1 MNDPWP
7 RPTQGPAKTIETDYL
22 VIGAGAMGMA
32 FTDTLITESGARV
45 VMIDRACQP
54 GGHWTT
60 AYPFVRLHQPSA
72 YYGVNSRALGN
83 NTIDLVGWNQ
93 GLNELAP
100 VGEICAYFDAV
111 LQQQL
116 LPTGRVDYFP
126 MSEYLGDGRFRT
138 LAGTEYVVTVNRRI
152 VDATYLRA
160 VVPSMRPAPYSV
172 APGVDC
178 VAPNELPKLGTR
190 DRYVVVGAGK
200 TGMDVCLWLLRNDV
214 CPDKLTW
221 IMPRDSWLID
231 RATLQ
236 PGPTFVRQFRE
247 SYGATLEAIGAAT
260 STDDLFDRLETA
272 GTLLRIDPSVRPSQA
287 GFRRRPPNPASRARM
302 PTGVQ
307 RRVYRARRI
316 RLRGRRGEKRTL
328 YPDSTPGLRS
338 GLDASDALRSRQL
351 SALVKRPRSDGLA
364 ELGAVELARRPAA
377 AVVSQAA
384 GARAGGVDVPKE
396 VGHRRRPAS
405 EAARRRHRNNR
416 TTLRIGRAP

>member
-272 GTLLRIDPSVRPSQA
+272 GTLLRIDPSVRPS
-287 GFRRRPPNPASRARM
+287 M
-302 PTGVQ
+302 
-307 RRVYRARRI
+307 YRCATVSHLELEQLRRI
-316 RLRGRRGEKRTL
+316 RDIVRMGHVQRIEPTTIVL
-328 YPDSTPGLRS
+328 DTPGLRS